1 MKTLAPFPPDYL
13 QSDRWIWHI
22 PSPEVEAAVRK
33 LVLTDDCLVK
43 TTAVRAVYRVGD
55 FHLKFERAP
64 SRIGRIRNCFR
75 PKARR
80 EYAIGVELAQS
91 GVPAVECLGWGRLH
105 GTNVLI
111 TRTFPGSVPVEEYF
125 YAHVV
130 KGGDDPDAFLADVTA
145 FLKKFFDAGFYHG
158 DLHFGN
164 ILYLPD
170 THKMAWVDLIAIAH
184 PGSLTDVDVRRM
196 SRCIIA
202 FRGGLNRTRML
213 RLIRDVG
220 AASGDAEAEAFYFDE
235 VRHAARHLA
244 ETWRKRRHQIL
255 TGYSKFT
262 EVVPCPGN
270 PMKTILL
277 RKDWMSRP
285 ILAKENVANG
295 LPAGYERFVFKLP
308 ETAQSAGPG
317 EKVEA
322 ECAEKLFLT
331 SMCLQILRVKH
342 RRIVAFIRPNELWLE
357 PMPDGLAPAFP
368 GPGNDP
374 ERDFFLKAL
383 DVMGIVV
390 EHKEDVRR
398 LPDGS
403 FYLPLVENGV
413 PMKVFLGATF
423 EGEA

>member
-22 PSPEVEAAVRK
+22 PSPEIEAAVRQ

-64 SRIGRIRNCFR
+64 SQIGRIRNCFR

-80 EYAIGVELAQS
+80 EYAIGVELERA
-91 GVPAVECLGWGRLH
+91 GVPAVECLGWGRLY

-111 TRTFPGSVPVEEYF
+111 TRTFPGSVPAEEYF
-125 YAHVV
+125 FSHVV
-130 KGGDDPDAFLADVTA
+130 VGGRDPGGFLADVTA

-164 ILYLPD
+164 ILYQPD
-170 THKMAWVDLIAIAH
+170 THKMAWVDLIAISH
-184 PGSLTDVDVRRM
+184 PGSLTDVDIRRM
-196 SRCIIA
+196 SRSIIT
-202 FRGGLNRTRML
+202 FRGGLNRAQMI

-220 AASGDAEAEAFYFDE
+220 AAADDADAEAFYFEE
-235 VRHAARHLA
+235 VRNAARHLA
-244 ETWRKRRHQIL
+244 ETWRKRRSQIL
-255 TGYSKFT
+255 SGYPKFT
-262 EVVPCPGN
+262 DVVPCPGN

-277 RKDWMSRP
+277 RKDWLARP
-285 ILAKENVANG
+285 LLAKEVVANG
-295 LPAGYERFVFKLP
+295 LPAGYERVVFESP
-308 ETAQSAGPG
+308 
-317 EKVEA
+317 
-322 ECAEKLFLT
+322 CAEKLFLT
-331 SMCLQILRVKH
+331 SICLQILRVKH
-342 RRIVAFIRPNELWLE
+342 RRIAAFIRPNELWLE

-368 GPGNDP
+368 APENDP
-374 ERDFFLKAL
+374 ERDFFVKAL

-413 PMKVFLGATF
+413 PMTVYLGATF